1 MLIMLGGRKDCP
13 LFVRKEGEKVSS
25 AIKNDFSQGKMWKN
39 ILNQAI
45 PLTIAQAVQVLY
57 NVVDRI
63 YLGHLPG
70 ASSLALTGVGLIFPI
85 VALVT
90 AFGNLF
96 STGGM
101 PLCAIARGAGERD
114 RAEKILNN
122 VFSMLVITG
131 LLLTAV
137 GYLYRRPV
145 LYLFGAS
152 DETYPYADA
161 YLTVY
166 MAGTVASMISTGMN
180 GFINAQGYPRVGMLT
195 IILGAVLNV
204 ILDPIFIFTFDMGVR
219 GAAIATVISQ
229 VVSCLWVLLFLTGK
243 KAILRL
249 KPSLMKPEGKL
260 LKEITALGIPGFIM
274 AGTNCLV
281 QVTCNA
287 TLKVYGGDSYIGVM
301 TVINSVREIFSIP
314 VTGLTHGA
322 QPVIS
327 FNYGAKAYRRV
338 RSGIVFISLL
348 GAAFTAVCW
357 ALVLTLP
364 EQLLRLF
371 TSDESLIVPG
381 IRSMH
386 IYFFGFVFM
395 ALQFAG
401 QSTFTALGKA
411 KQAVFFSLLRKAF
424 IVFPL
429 TLLLPRWYGVD
440 GVFLAE
446 PVSNLIGG
454 VACFATM
461 MATVFPMLRR
471 EEKKLKG

>member
-1 MLIMLGGRKDCP
+1 MASM
-13 LFVRKEGEKVSS
+13 
-25 AIKNDFSQGKMWKN
+25 AKNDFSQGSMWKN
-39 ILNQAI
+39 IMNQAI
-45 PLTIAQAVQVLY
+45 PLTVAQAVQVLY
-57 NVVDRI
+57 NVVDRV

-96 STGGM
+96 ATGGT
-101 PLCAIARGAGERD
+101 PLCSIARGAGEQE
-114 RAEKILNN
+114 RAEKIMNN
-122 VFSMLVITG
+122 TFSMLVLTG
-131 LLLTAV
+131 LILTV
-137 GYLYRRPV
+137 LGYCFRRPI
-145 LYLFGAS
+145 LYLFGAG

-166 MAGTVASMISTGMN
+166 LAGTVCAMVSTGMN
-180 GFINAQGYPRVGMLT
+180 GFINAQGFPKVGMLT

-204 ILDPIFIFTFDMGVR
+204 ILDPIFIFVFDLGVR
-219 GAAIATVISQ
+219 GAAVATVISQ
-229 VVSCLWVLLFLTGK
+229 SVSCLWVLRFLTGK
-243 KAILRL
+243 RAILRL
-249 KPSLMKPEGKL
+249 KLPLMQPEGKL
-260 LKEITALGIPGFIM
+260 LKEITALGVPGFIM

-287 TLKVYGGDSYIGVM
+287 TLKVYGGDTYIGVM

-327 FNYGAKAYRRV
+327 FNYGAKQYRRV
-338 RSGIVFISLL
+338 KGGIVFISLL

-357 ALVLTLP
+357 ALVLIFP

-371 TSDESLIVPG
+371 TADENLVRLG

-395 ALQFAG
+395 SLQFAG

-429 TLLLPRWYGVD
+429 TLLLPKWFAVD

-446 PVSNLIGG
+446 PISNLIGG

-461 MATVFPMLRR
+461 AATIFPMLKK
-471 EEKKLKG
+471 EEARQTP

>member
-1 MLIMLGGRKDCP
+1 MASQ
-13 LFVRKEGEKVSS
+13 V
-25 AIKNDFSQGKMWKN
+25 KNDFSQGSMWKN

-90 AFGNLF
+90 ACGNLF
-96 STGGM
+96 STGGT
-101 PLCAIARGAGERD
+101 PLCAIARGAGEQD
-114 RAEKILNN
+114 RAEKIMNN
-122 VFSMLVITG
+122 TFSMLVLTG
-131 LLLTAV
+131 LVLTV
-137 GYLYRRPV
+137 LGYLFRKPV
-145 LYLFGAS
+145 LYLFGAG

-166 MAGTVASMISTGMN
+166 LAGTVCAMVSTGMN
-180 GFINAQGYPRVGMLT
+180 GFINAQGFPRVGMLT

-204 ILDPIFIFTFDMGVR
+204 ILDPVFIFALDMGVR
-219 GAAIATVISQ
+219 GAAVATVISQ
-229 VVSCLWVLLFLTGK
+229 IVSCLWVLRFLTGE

-249 KPSLMKPEGKL
+249 KPALMRPDPKL
-260 LKEITALGIPGFIM
+260 LKEITALGVPGFIM

-287 TLKVYGGDSYIGVM
+287 TLKRYGGDTYIGVM
-301 TVINSVREIFSIP
+301 TVINSVREIFSLP

-327 FNYGAKAYRRV
+327 FNYGAKQYRRV
-338 RSGIVFISLL
+338 RSGIVFISAL

-357 ALVLTLP
+357 ALVLMFP
-364 EQLLRLF
+364 ETLLRLF
-371 TSDESLIVPG
+371 TTDEGLVTLG
-381 IRSMH
+381 VRSMH

-395 ALQFAG
+395 SLQFGG

-411 KQAVFFSLLRKAF
+411 RHAVFFSLLRKAF

-429 TLLLPRWYGVD
+429 TLLLPRWFAVD

-446 PVSNLIGG
+446 PISNLIGG

-461 MATVFPMLRR
+461 IATVWPMLKR
-471 EEKKLKG
+471 EEQKLVR